1 MSYREFLPIP
11 PPETATDPIASPA
24 DLHQRW
30 RALMGTL
37 GFGERLLWFAFIGP
51 DRRLIKVASHVPVA
65 ASPEPAL
72 VENVMTALKVLVA
85 NVGEGS
91 TVALLLSRPGVG
103 DVTDADR
110 QWATAL
116 EDAANRFG
124 VPIEPIFRA
133 NDEAIVLVS
142 RRANAA

>member
-1 MSYREFLPIP
+1 MSYHEFLPIP
-11 PPETATDPIASPA
+11 PAETATDPIASPA
-24 DLHQRW
+24 DLRQRW

-65 ASPEPAL
+65 ASPGPAL
-72 VENVMTALKVLVA
+72 VENVMTALRVLVA

-91 TVALLLSRPGVG
+91 TVALLLSRSGVG
-103 DVTDADR
+103 GITDADR
-110 QWATAL
+110 LWATAL

-142 RRANAA
+142 RRAKAA